1 MSSDDVTNPGLED
14 DGDLAPP
21 VLDPIED
28 AWLAQE
34 PEVVEKLARERL
46 AEDGDDASSHAWLG
60 LALCI
65 TNKVAAGQSELKR
78 AFELIRAAH
87 DRATDE
93 EMKHELNW
101 ELHSISNR
109 LIDTLGENPTLGAS
123 AAQFIVD
130 TLKFEHAPSLRL
142 MSENVSAQQGDPIK
156 AAQLLKRALAVD
168 ATDPESHY
176 LAARLFARLGK
187 KPQVLSHLQKALDNA
202 AGTIAVRTLAR
213 FEPDFDGFRKD
224 PEFAELVD
232 PFPKDAVLRPI
243 YQALDTGDFARVVEL
258 ASGSADRVPNRLD
271 VLYPWREA
279 LELLMDQ
286 APGDEIDQTINA
298 KLDVVQTDIEA
309 REDRGEE
316 SPVYSKFCGDA

>member
-1 MSSDDVTNPGLED
+1 MSSDDATNPGIED
-14 DGDLAPP
+14 ELGPP

-34 PEVVEKLARERL
+34 PETVETMARERL
-46 AEDGDDASSHAWLG
+46 SKDANDAKSHAWLG
-60 LALCI
+60 LALCL
-65 TNKVAAGQSELKR
+65 TNRAPQGQASLKK
-78 AFELIRAAH
+78 AFELIRADLEQAI
-87 DRATDE
+87 DE
-93 EMKHELNW
+93 DAKHELSW
-101 ELHSISNR
+101 ELHGIANR
-109 LIDTLGENPTLGAS
+109 LIDALGENPTQGVT
-123 AAQFIVD
+123 AAQFVVEG
-130 TLKFEHAPSLRL
+130 LKFEHAPALRL
-142 MSENVSAQQGDPIK
+142 MSENVATQHGDPIR
-156 AAQLLKRALAVD
+156 AAQFLKRALAVD

-224 PEFAELVD
+224 AEFSTLVD
-232 PFPKDAVLRPI
+232 PFPTDGVLRPI
-243 YQALDTGDFARVVEL
+243 YQALDTGDFAAVVEL
-258 ASGSADRVPNRLD
+258 ATASAAKVPNKLD

-286 APGDEIDQTINA
+286 APGDEIDQNLNSQ
-298 KLDVVQTDIEA
+298 LDVVQSDIEA